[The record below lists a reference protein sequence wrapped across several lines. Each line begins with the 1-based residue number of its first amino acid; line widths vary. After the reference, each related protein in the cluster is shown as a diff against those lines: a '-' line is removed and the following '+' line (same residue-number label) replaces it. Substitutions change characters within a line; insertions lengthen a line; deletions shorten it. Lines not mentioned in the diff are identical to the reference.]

1 MRALRT
7 LPSPAEQDQKLKDV
21 SKMYEKQFLREMV
34 KAMRGTV
41 QESGFIKTNQ
51 AEKIFR
57 EQLDQEHVEKWG
69 DRGGLGLSDVI
80 YKQLLDK
87 YGAALGIKG
96 PIQKPMGPIP
106 LDEKSNFQGRRVD
119 SGLGASSSSPISSG
133 LGSGD
138 TKQITYQFDRALVPG
153 ASAVGEAQEIRAPWA
168 GRLEGAY
175 RLDTGEEVMNLVHDN
190 GLKSRLVFR
199 GQKALEN
206 PGLSAIEPGQKLGL
220 LSPDAKAFFWTLE
233 HRPESVSE

>member
-69 DRGGLGLSDVI
+69 DRGGLGLSDII
-80 YKQLLDK
+80 YKQLVDK

-96 PIQKPMGPIP
+96 PIQKPVGPIA
-106 LDEKSNFQGRRVD
+106 LDEKSNFQGRRVV
-119 SGLGASSSSPISSG
+119 
-133 LGSGD
+133 GSTGVD
-138 TKQITYQFDRALVPG
+138 TKQITYQFDRAVLAG
-153 ASAVGEAQEIRAPWA
+153 ASADSQSQEIRAPWA
-168 GRLEGAY
+168 GRIDGAY
-175 RLDTGEEVMNLVHDN
+175 RLETGEEVMNLIHDN
-190 GLKSRLVFR
+190 GLKSRLVFH

-206 PGLSAIEPGQKLGL
+206 PGLSTIEPGQKLGL
-220 LSPDAKAFFWTLE
+220 LSPEAKTFFWTLE
-233 HRPESVSE
+233 HGSESVSE